1 MVPNANVKVAHHQMV
16 VEWIRLRQ
24 TKKLKETKPNGQLTS
39 RTVNCSGSEILV
51 IIKVIKMINDINNNS
66 NSNNNNNI
74 KMQRQI

>member
-1 MVPNANVKVAHHQMV
+1 MDQVKTN
-16 VEWIRLRQ
+16 EEIEGNK
-24 TKKLKETKPNGQLTS
+24 TKRSTYLI